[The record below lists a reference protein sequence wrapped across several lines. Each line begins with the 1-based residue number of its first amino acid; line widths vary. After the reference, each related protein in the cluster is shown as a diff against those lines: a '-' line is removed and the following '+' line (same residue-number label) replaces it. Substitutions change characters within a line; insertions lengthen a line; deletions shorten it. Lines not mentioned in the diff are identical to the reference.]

1 MVDDVR
7 FRMLRALDFYRTFM
21 QHWQKAN
28 FTDEQK
34 AALASFFNYVNEIVR
49 IVAKEEGFIVSK
61 L

>member
-1 MVDDVR
+1 
-7 FRMLRALDFYRTFM
+7 M

-28 FTDEQK
+28 FTEEQK
-34 AALASFFNYVNEIVR
+34 AALSAFMNYVNEVVR